1 MNITSVDGNWVKGTH
16 STAGNTFAFSAKV
29 FPERNPA
36 LGITEGDAEGHVSKL
51 DVTNERLEKIA
62 VCYDRGW
69 GKNNVPG
76 ITQDIVEYLERD
88 GVLAKVEQNL

>member
-1 MNITSVDGNWVKGTH
+1 MNITSIDGNWVKGTH
-16 STAGNTFAFSAKV
+16 SVAANTFGFSAKV
-29 FPERNPA
+29 FPEPNPA

-62 VCYDRGW
+62 VRYDRGW
-69 GKNNVPG
+69 DKNNVPG